1 MGEVWIDA
9 GSAAGAGAL
18 AGWLRRDPSV
28 ARAGVEIEPAGTG
41 TAPAGAPGSAAGM
54 GTVET
59 VTAVVDGAVGVLSL
73 LVAVAAW
80 RRPRATPPPVV
91 RVIENDGTVLEG
103 TVEDVLRTVR
113 ARGEREQTST

>member
-9 GSAAGAGAL
+9 GSPAGAGAL

-28 ARAGVEIEPAGTG
+28 ARAGVEIEPAA
-41 TAPAGAPGSAAGM
+41 TAAAGAPGSAAGM

-59 VTAVVDGAVGVLSL
+59 VTAIVDGAVGVLSL